1 MELSIWRLKSRP
13 IEENAALGI
22 AFGRSGSILGRAP
35 ALEEVNRICYASA
48 ANGVITGGTMD
59 PTLEELE
66 QQTLEEDDNPQVP
79 PSDIV
84 AYNELR
90 SCADLF
96 RMHEQ
101 GIIKI
106 QPEFQRDFVWKGPD
120 QTRFIDSL
128 IKQLPIP
135 SMCFALDH
143 KAQRWIVIDGLQRMS
158 TIIRFLQGGDW
169 NLSTLDDIEA
179 AIAGKSVAAIKT
191 KDDPLHQYY
200 TRVENLSVP
209 ITVLRCDFKK
219 KTHMEYLFTI
229 FHRLNTGGMKLNNQE
244 IRNCIYG
251 GTLNELL
258 KELDKYPA
266 WRRLNKMQPKKLYR
280 FAKQEIILRFFS
292 FFDKGAAYE
301 GHLAKFLNS
310 YMHEHQN
317 EPEGF
322 IAAKRELFRETVDCI
337 AGKIFENTSPPK
349 LSLTVLEA
357 LLVGVAKNLDSLK
370 VAPADVVFGR
380 YQALLGHQ
388 DFSEASLKEGLS
400 KKPRVIARLNT
411 ASAIF
416 SVN

>member
-1 MELSIWRLKSRP
+1 
-13 IEENAALGI
+13 
-22 AFGRSGSILGRAP
+22 
-35 ALEEVNRICYASA
+35 
-48 ANGVITGGTMD
+48 MD
-59 PTLEELE
+59 PTIEQLEEQSLS
-66 QQTLEEDDNPQVP
+66 EDDNPQVP

-96 RMHEQ
+96 RMHDQ

-158 TIIRFLQGGDW
+158 TIIRFLEGGDW
-169 NLSTLDDIEA
+169 NLSELDDIEP
-179 AIAGKSVAAIKT
+179 AIAGKSVAAIKSR
-191 KDDPLHQYY
+191 DNPLHQYY

-251 GTLNELL
+251 GALNEFL
-258 KELDKYPA
+258 KESDKYPA
-266 WRRLNKMQPKKLYR
+266 WRRLNKMQTKQLYR
-280 FAKQEIILRFFS
+280 FAKQEIILRFLAFY
-292 FFDKGAAYE
+292 DKAGTYE

-310 YMHEHQN
+310 YMHEYQN
-317 EPEGF
+317 ASAEF
-322 IAAKRELFRETVDCI
+322 IDQKRTLFRGTVDCI
-337 AGKIFENTSPPK
+337 TQKALKGAAPAK

-357 LLVGVAKNLDSLK
+357 VLVGVARNLETLNAATAHV
-370 VAPADVVFGR
+370 VAARF
-380 YQALLGHQ
+380 QALLNHN
-388 DFSEASLKEGLS
+388 DFSEISLKEGLS
-400 KKPRVIARLNT
+400 KKLRVIARLET
-411 ASAIF
+411 ATHIF
-416 SVN
+416 AGN

>member
-1 MELSIWRLKSRP
+1 MSTILEKME
-13 IEENAALGI
+13 N
-22 AFGRSGSILGRAP
+22 
-35 ALEEVNRICYASA
+35 
-48 ANGVITGGTMD
+48 
-59 PTLEELE
+59 
-66 QQTLEEDDNPQVP
+66 QTLEENDNITIP

-84 AYNELR
+84 SYNELR
-90 SCADLF
+90 SCADLY
-96 RMHEQ
+96 RMHDQ

-135 SMCFALDH
+135 SMCFAMDH

-158 TIIRFLQGGDW
+158 TIVRFLQGGDW
-169 NLSTLDDIEA
+169 NLSALDDIEA

-191 KDDPLHQYY
+191 KDNPLHQYY

-209 ITVLRCDFKK
+209 ITVLRCDFTK

-258 KELDKYPA
+258 KELDKHLA
-266 WRRLNKMQPKKLYR
+266 WRRLNKMKPKQLYR
-280 FAKQEIILRFFS
+280 FTKQEIILRFLA
-292 FFDKGAAYE
+292 FFDKETAYE

-310 YMHEHQN
+310 YMHDHQN
-317 EPEGF
+317 ASEDF
-322 IAAKRELFRETVDCI
+322 INEKRIQFRETVDCI
-337 AGKIFENTSPPK
+337 MVKCFADKAPPK

-357 LLVGVAKNLDSLK
+357 VLVGVSRNLEVLK
-370 VAPADVVFGR
+370 QATTAIVSER
-380 YQALLGHQ
+380 YQALVSHA
-388 DFSEASLKEGLS
+388 DFSEQSLKEGLS
-400 KKPRVIARLNT
+400 KKPRVLARLNT
-411 ASAIF
+411 ATRIF
-416 SVN
+416 AGK

>member
-1 MELSIWRLKSRP
+1 
-13 IEENAALGI
+13 
-22 AFGRSGSILGRAP
+22 
-35 ALEEVNRICYASA
+35 
-48 ANGVITGGTMD
+48 MD

-66 QQTLEEDDNPQVP
+66 EQSLNEDDNPEVP

-96 RMHEQ
+96 RMHDQ

-169 NLSTLDDIEA
+169 NLSALDDIEP

-251 GTLNELL
+251 GTLNEFL
-258 KELDKYPA
+258 KESDNYPA
-266 WRRLNKMQPKKLYR
+266 WRRLNKMRPKQLYR
-280 FAKQEIILRFFS
+280 FTKQEIILRFLAFH
-292 FFDKGAAYE
+292 DKAHTYE

-317 EPEGF
+317 APEDF
-322 IAAKRELFRETVDCI
+322 IEAKRMLFRGTVG
-337 AGKIFENTSPPK
+337 AGSPSRSTYLCVLVRCASRRTPFRDRERYKSGMVTDRHRGGGHPPTPATSPRSIQK
-349 LSLTVLEA
+349 LDPIGNTVIGKPIRVA
-357 LLVGVAKNLDSLK
+357 LGQ
-370 VAPADVVFGR
+370 R
-380 YQALLGHQ
+380 
-388 DFSEASLKEGLS
+388 
-400 KKPRVIARLNT
+400 
-411 ASAIF
+411 
-416 SVN
+416 